1 MRPPPLR
8 TIVSSQALMSS
19 LTDAVGTEMVYD
31 TVLYPQLNQDTLANR
46 VGISVFYI
54 SIVVSIVVMQ
64 KYLEKKQIVHKWRN
78 MRSYQLSKKQIRAI
92 LLFLFTFFVRNIES
106 VN

>member
-31 TVLYPQLNQDTLANR
+31 TVLYPQLNQDTLGNH
-46 VGISVFYI
+46 VEISVFYI
-54 SIVVSIVVMQ
+54 SIVVSIVNFHFFS
-64 KYLEKKQIVHKWRN
+64 LHD
-78 MRSYQLSKKQIRAI
+78 
-92 LLFLFTFFVRNIES
+92 LFYFCINLYINNIFVKFKN
-106 VN
+106 